1 MTRAHDGE
9 LEPGFVLHHRPFR
22 DTSLIVDVFTRAH
35 GRVGLV
41 ARSARGPRSRFR
53 GVLQPF
59 RPLLLSWRLRGE
71 LGTLVAVEA
80 AGPVPPPAA
89 GDRLLSMFYVNEL
102 VLRLTG
108 RLDPHPE
115 LYDAYARVME
125 ALGGV
130 AALAPALRIFE
141 VGLLESLGYGIDLA
155 QDVAGRPVLPETTY
169 RYDPQAGLAPCPQD
183 LAGAISG
190 ASLLALG
197 RGEPATPRELSDALR
212 LTRAALD
219 VHLGERGLR
228 SRDLLARLRR

>member
-1 MTRAHDGE
+1 MIRAQDGE

-22 DTSLIVDVFTRAH
+22 DTSLVVDIFTRAH

-59 RPLLLSWRLRGE
+59 RPLILSWRLRGE
-71 LGTLVAVEA
+71 LGTLVAAEV
-80 AGPVPPPAA
+80 AGPAAPPAT

-115 LYDAYARVME
+115 LYDAYDRVME
-125 ALGGV
+125 ALARDGPP
-130 AALAPALRIFE
+130 APALRVFE
-141 VGLLESLGYGIDLA
+141 IAMLESLGYGIDLA
-155 QDVAGRPVLPETTY
+155 RDVAGRRLEEASSY
-169 RYDPQAGLAPCPQD
+169 RYDPAAGFYPCPPD
-183 LAGAISG
+183 AAGAICG
-190 ASLLALG
+190 ASVRALA
-197 RGEPATPRELSDALR
+197 RGEPASARELADALR

>member
-1 MTRAHDGE
+1 MIRPQDGE

-22 DTSLIVDVFTRAH
+22 DTSLVLDVFTRAH

-59 RPLLLSWRLRGE
+59 RPLILSWRLRGE
-71 LGTLVAVEA
+71 LGTLVAAES
-80 AGPVPPPAA
+80 AGPAPPPAT

-115 LYDAYARVME
+115 LYDAYARVIE
-125 ALGGV
+125 AL
-130 AALAPALRIFE
+130 ARDAPPAPVLRVFE
-141 VGLLESLGYGIDLA
+141 IAMLESLGYGIDLA
-155 QDVAGRPVLPETTY
+155 RDVAGHPVAGTSSY
-169 RYDPQAGLAPCPQD
+169 RYDPEAGLYPCPPEA
-183 LAGAISG
+183 AGAICGTSV
-190 ASLLALG
+190 LALA
-197 RGEPATPRELSDALR
+197 RGEPSSGRELADALR
-212 LTRAALD
+212 ITRAALD

-228 SRDLLARLRR
+228 SRELLARLRR